1 MSNADRH
8 ISHGAPRAE
17 KPVAGVT
24 GAAIEIKSLLTELAG
39 EIDDSRRRQSHALLQ
54 IERKL
59 HALEAGKSASTS
71 GEDDSGRERA
81 SDAAWDAES
90 ADTLADIYGHGSDG
104 SFAYGHAGGDSDSG
118 KSWLQSR
125 FVDISQ
131 HLARS
136 LSDMRPQSAV
146 QALGERIEQFHM
158 RVHDA
163 LDDVARRSDV
173 EGLRLIEA
181 HVTELGLKLTDMQ
194 AQLSRL
200 DNIEADLRTVM
211 DEVSGERLVRL
222 NEHQDVLADVIEVTA
237 QRTAEQMHARMA
249 EANAISAIDGGRF
262 DELRALIET
271 AIIEQRQAEA
281 SASTVVSRIGSTAE
295 LQSDHLSDL
304 KALVESS
311 IDERRKGEQDAM
323 AVLDTVQQALM
334 QVLDRIEQLEE
345 QHAPAAAVPDAPTF
359 IEIPISAAPMAAAPQ
374 PSERDA
380 PQAPAAK
387 AERPPAWDIPS
398 LPAAPSQ
405 PSQAAADA
413 DDADLSPVERMR
425 RDFIADAQR
434 AKLKAASSWAD
445 GAKGETTKGRRPMAA
460 DVAEAASNS
469 VASLRSRL
477 FGVSPKLLAAALGLI
492 VAINGGILLMS
503 RKTPA
508 PPIAV
513 ERLKEP
519 TAYLPAERSSTA
531 SDAETAVPEHY
542 GERAAAKQGG
552 RLEAHD
558 ELGTP
563 GDDAI
568 STPTDQLAS
577 GDADGAPYQIAS
589 ETTVE
594 NASADPAPAAVPRG
608 TTVDTPQI
616 SVTDETLAALY
627 QQQVLAGLSGNLGNM
642 AARAAPEFDAPEQ
655 TGSTEAAYTP
665 PEFSQPADASEDGAR
680 SSKLDLPPPTVGPL
694 SLRLAAAAG
703 DRSAEFEVG
712 SRLAEGKGTNQ
723 NFKEAIRWYQRSA
736 TQGFAQA
743 QYRIGTLYERGLGV
757 QKDLGRARVWYQRA
771 AEHGN
776 VKAMHNL
783 AVLSAGGEGGGPDY
797 AGATAWFIKA
807 AEHGLPDSQY
817 NLAVLFE
824 NGLGVK
830 QDTKTAYKWYAL
842 AARGGDKDAIVRRD
856 AVKAALSPAD
866 LKTAEALVSSFAPKS
881 ADPLA
886 NDARAAGEDWKK
898 RANSDGNG

>member
-1 MSNADRH
+1 
-8 ISHGAPRAE
+8 
-17 KPVAGVT
+17 
-24 GAAIEIKSLLTELAG
+24 
-39 EIDDSRRRQSHALLQ
+39 
-54 IERKL
+54 
-59 HALEAGKSASTS
+59 
-71 GEDDSGRERA
+71 
-81 SDAAWDAES
+81 
-90 ADTLADIYGHGSDG
+90 
-104 SFAYGHAGGDSDSG
+104 
-118 KSWLQSR
+118 
-125 FVDISQ
+125 
-131 HLARS
+131 
-136 LSDMRPQSAV
+136 
-146 QALGERIEQFHM
+146 
-158 RVHDA
+158 
-163 LDDVARRSDV
+163 
-173 EGLRLIEA
+173 
-181 HVTELGLKLTDMQ
+181 
-194 AQLSRL
+194 
-200 DNIEADLRTVM
+200 
-211 DEVSGERLVRL
+211 
-222 NEHQDVLADVIEVTA
+222 
-237 QRTAEQMHARMA
+237 
-249 EANAISAIDGGRF
+249 
-262 DELRALIET
+262 
-271 AIIEQRQAEA
+271 
-281 SASTVVSRIGSTAE
+281 
-295 LQSDHLSDL
+295 
-304 KALVESS
+304 
-311 IDERRKGEQDAM
+311 
-323 AVLDTVQQALM
+323 VLDTVQQALM

-345 QHAPAAAVPDAPTF
+345 LHAPAAAVPEAPAF
-359 IEIPISAAPMAAAPQ
+359 IEIPISAPPIGPAPQ

-380 PQAPAAK
+380 LPATPAK

-405 PSQAAADA
+405 PSRAAADA

-445 GAKGETTKGRRPMAA
+445 GANGETTKSRRPMAA

-477 FGVSPKLLAAALGLI
+477 FGVSPKLLAAALGII
-492 VAINGGILLMS
+492 VAINGGLLLMS

-513 ERLKEP
+513 EGLKEP
-519 TAYLPAERSSTA
+519 TASLPAERSSTTW
-531 SDAETAVPEHY
+531 DADTAIPEHY

-558 ELGTP
+558 ELDTP
-563 GDDAI
+563 DDDAL
-568 STPTDQLAS
+568 STPAEQMAS
-577 GDADGAPYQIAS
+577 GAADNAPYESTS

-594 NASADPAPAAVPRG
+594 TEVAGLVPAAIPRG

-627 QQQVLAGLSGNLGNM
+627 QQQVLAGLSANLGN
-642 AARAAPEFDAPEQ
+642 AASRAAQSSTTPEQ
-655 TGSTEAAYTP
+655 TGSTEASYTP
-665 PEFSQPADASEDGAR
+665 PEFSQPSDASADGAR

-797 AGATAWFIKA
+797 AGATSWFMKA

-824 NGLGVK
+824 NGLGVP
-830 QDTKTAYKWYAL
+830 QDAKIAYKWYAL

-866 LKTAEALVSSFAPKS
+866 LKKAEALVTSFAPKP

-898 RANSDGNG
+898 RAHSDGNG